1 MNTTL
6 KYLFAAS
13 LAVIIGVLAW
23 LFLAKPSHAP
33 TTGTATTTP
42 ALPSAGSVPASGGTA
57 SGGVAPGTTVT
68 TQDGTTL
75 SVQDFTSASDV
86 VSVPAYTRSGVA
98 EEPYYSLGSLLLG
111 EATSSGSELPTAL
124 TRGYEMLYFPDEG
137 AFSIFIYREPI
148 GAMRLQMAQD
158 LARRLGITQAQLCSL
173 VAYVRISPLANQSY
187 VGENVGFPGCPGAVD
202 LPTN

>member
-6 KYLFAAS
+6 KYLFVAS
-13 LAVIIGVLAW
+13 LAIIVGVLAW

-42 ALPSAGSVPASGGTA
+42 ALPSAGSVPAA
-57 SGGVAPGTTVT
+57 SGGQTGIPSSGATVATQNGTP
-68 TQDGTTL
+68 L
-75 SVQDFTSASDV
+75 SVQDFTNAPDAV
-86 VSVPAYTRSGVA
+86 AVPAYTRSGVTQ
-98 EEPYYSLGSLLLG
+98 EPYYSLGTLLFG
-111 EATSSGSELPTAL
+111 EATSSGSTLPTAL

-148 GAMRLQMAQD
+148 GAVRLQMVQD
-158 LARRLGITQAQLCSL
+158 LARRLGITEGALCSL
-173 VAYVRISPLANQSY
+173 VAYVRISPLANQNY

-202 LPTN
+202 LPAN